1 MELEVLA
8 LEPKIL
14 ASELWILDFG
24 AQNTGHWRQKYW
36 PSELYF
42 FWPEML
48 PEDVQTFLEKMKSIG
63 SNRISR
69 CNFLQIMVF
78 GWIILLSTTGLGYRM
93 VILWPNN
100 NPIIL
105 EALCFWSDKYSPIS
119 LVWLITQ
126 SFIKSIS
133 LRKKPN
139 SIFSSN
145 LPLPTVFKD
154 LIRSSRKY

>member
-1 MELEVLA
+1 M
-8 LEPKIL
+8 EPKIL
-14 ASELWILDFG
+14 ALEPWIL
-24 AQNTGHWRQKYW
+24 AIAALNSGHRSHKYW
-36 PSELYF
+36 QLELH
-42 FWPEML
+42 FWARIAAGRC
-48 PEDVQTFLEKMKSIG
+48 TNIFEKKIKSIG